1 MNATMS
7 DKPIKMHEERPVQ
20 MPVKTLATIGCVVAA
35 LVGAYMTMTRDIGD
49 AHKTNHDQD
58 RRLGVLEN
66 DASKQKELLLEL
78 RSDMKA
84 NREQTQLIVDLLR
97 KDARGRE

>member
-1 MNATMS
+1 MEAVTH
-7 DKPIKMHEERPVQ
+7 DKPIKVHDERPVQ
-20 MPVKTLATIGCVVAA
+20 MPVKTLAVLGCSVAA
-35 LVGAYMTMTRDIGD
+35 LVGAYITMTRDIGD
-49 AHKTNHDQD
+49 GRKTTEDHH
-58 RRLGVLEN
+58 RRLTLLEN
-66 DASKQKELLLEL
+66 DATKQKELLLEL